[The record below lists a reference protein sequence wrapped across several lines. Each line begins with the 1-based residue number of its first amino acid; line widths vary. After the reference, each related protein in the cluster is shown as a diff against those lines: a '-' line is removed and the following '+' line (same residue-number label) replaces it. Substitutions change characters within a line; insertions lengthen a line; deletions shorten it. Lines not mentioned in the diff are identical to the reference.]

1 MAPASSARWARTSA
15 ASVWGRS
22 SGVSPGRTT
31 TSSTSS
37 SSSSGR
43 PVSPTAS
50 ASPVPVRVSCST
62 NSISMVGGA
71 CCTRV
76 LVTHSAR
83 WPTTTTTRR
92 TSTSAMASSTCRIIG
107 RPHRRCRGLGRS
119 DRIRVPSPAA
129 RTTAERRRS
138 GIAAFLARRNARRAY
153 GTLVGVPELEA
164 YDEFGLFHENAAEYG
179 LPYDGPPDVRR
190 VEVEVSPGRAVSS
203 LVWGGGPPELVLVHG
218 GAQNAHTWDTVA
230 LALGRPLLAVDLPGH
245 GHSDGGPDG
254 AISPRSNGRDLATVI
269 AELAPD
275 ARGVVGM
282 SLGGMSSLALAA
294 EAPELVR
301 ALVLVDVTPGVNAE
315 KAAPI
320 TNFVNG
326 PASFDSFDE
335 LLARTIEHNPGR
347 SESSL
352 RRGILH
358 NAVQREDGSWVW
370 RYARF
375 RTEPAVAA
383 AHPDFGDWWEAVSGL
398 TVPLLLVR
406 GLAWSVVDDADVAEL
421 LRRQPTATV
430 IGVEGAG
437 HSIQGDRPLELA
449 GILADFLFPD
459 G

>member
-1 MAPASSARWARTSA
+1 M
-15 ASVWGRS
+15 
-22 SGVSPGRTT
+22 
-31 TSSTSS
+31 
-37 SSSSGR
+37 
-43 PVSPTAS
+43 
-50 ASPVPVRVSCST
+50 
-62 NSISMVGGA
+62 
-71 CCTRV
+71 
-76 LVTHSAR
+76 
-83 WPTTTTTRR
+83 
-92 TSTSAMASSTCRIIG
+92 
-107 RPHRRCRGLGRS
+107 
-119 DRIRVPSPAA
+119 
-129 RTTAERRRS
+129 
-138 GIAAFLARRNARRAY
+138 
-153 GTLVGVPELEA
+153 GVPELVP

-179 LPYDGPPDVRR
+179 LPYDGPPAVRR
-190 VEVEVSPGRAVSS
+190 VDVEVSPGRAVSS
-203 LVWGGGPPELVLVHG
+203 LVWGSGPPELVLVHG

-230 LALGRPLLAVDLPGH
+230 MALGRPLLAVDLPGH

-254 AISPRSNGRDLATVI
+254 SISAVSNGRDLATVI
-269 AELAPD
+269 AELAPE

-282 SLGGMSSLALAA
+282 SLGGVSSLALAA
-294 EAPELVR
+294 HAPELVR

-375 RTEPAVAA
+375 RTEPSGPA
-383 AHPDFGDWWEAVSGL
+383 AHPEFGDLWEAVSGL

-406 GLAWSVVDDADVAEL
+406 GLAWSVVDDDDVAEL

-437 HSIQGDRPLELA
+437 HSVQGDRPLELA
-449 GILADFLFPD
+449 AILDDFLFRDEPLMDKKVWLSRRALKLHVVILIVVPAFLALCLWQLSRALD
-459 G
+459 GNSLSWAYVFEWPLFAAYAVYMWWRFVHEAAEEGSPPAAAAADPGGQDAS